1 MKKSL
6 KLSTDEST
14 HIVNRP
20 YVAIALWCRLTSR
33 LWLEKP
39 TRSASARAAACMP
52 DAKGS
57 SCLPGQNGQNSKLS
71 DGAYFWLDG
80 YPSVPVVLIKPLAYF
95 PRCARA
101 RAVLCKLV
109 VIRSGGVLAG
119 SCQDADRVY
128 GVLPGQ
134 TVLAL
139 SDKESIKSS
148 ARLIVGVEQRKSG
161 H

>member
-1 MKKSL
+1 MCPLDK
-6 KLSTDEST
+6 
-14 HIVNRP
+14 
-20 YVAIALWCRLTSR
+20 W
-33 LWLEKP
+33 
-39 TRSASARAAACMP
+39 RSALDFSLATRE
-52 DAKGS
+52 
-57 SCLPGQNGQNSKLS
+57 LPV
-71 DGAYFWLDG
+71 LDFFCEG
-80 YPSVPVVLIKPLAYF
+80 YPSAPVVLIKPLAYF

-134 TVLAL
+134 TFLAL
-139 SDKESIKSS
+139 SDNESIKSS

>member
-1 MKKSL
+1 MAKQRTREVRPIPAERSRR
-6 KLSTDEST
+6 T
-14 HIVNRP
+14 H
-20 YVAIALWCRLTSR
+20 ATSS
-33 LWLEKP
+33 KP
-39 TRSASARAAACMP
+39 
-52 DAKGS
+52 D
-57 SCLPGQNGQNSKLS
+57 QNEQNSKLT

-80 YPSVPVVLIKPLAYF
+80 YRSVPVVPIEALAYF

-101 RAVLCKLV
+101 RAVLCELV

-139 SDKESIKSS
+139 SDNESIKSS
-148 ARLIVGVEQRKSG
+148 DRLIVGIEQRKPG